1 MHNDPTLDL
10 FLKRFITAPRAKQT
24 TAIESAL
31 ALLNGKPPDRL
42 LYSGAEAARQLSI
55 SVQTLWRMV
64 RSGAIKPVK
73 VRGSTRYRRDD
84 LLKLAAGDQPTA
96 GIV

>member
-1 MHNDPTLDL
+1 MQNDQTLDI
-10 FLKRFITAPRAKQT
+10 FLKRLITAPKAKQ
-24 TAIESAL
+24 AVAVESAL